1 MTAGRDSFPRGG
13 NYRTGREGVKP
24 VALAPIVDGLSHRW
38 RFGDKSVGT
47 GNSGDERR
55 RSRSNWFAGDG
66 RRFEQILTNLVENAI
81 KLNRKN
87 GTVKISYRK
96 RSRS

>member
-1 MTAGRDSFPRGG
+1 MTAGRDSFPRSG

-55 RSRSNWFAGDG
+55 RSRSNWFAGAQ
-66 RRFEQILTNLVENAI
+66 FLA
-81 KLNRKN
+81 
-87 GTVKISYRK
+87 TVARVSHKGETIDRNEAW
-96 RSRS
+96 